1 MGKRGELEDTAIHLY
16 AEGAEIPK
24 ISSELGVSENS
35 LRAWKQ
41 RAGQEWDEA
50 RAACRKGRVASFEDV
65 GARLHRSRQLGEIYG
80 GDSKSQS
87 KVGLSLNQ
95 ALQTV
100 VWDLLGKMQ
109 TSGEFTPEDFAASI
123 DQVKGLTLS
132 LARLEQSANLNL
144 KREQEIRKQALLD
157 AANNVEKAAV
167 QKGMNSEEAAF
178 WRQLVLGV
186 Q

>member
-1 MGKRGELEDTAIHLY
+1 M
-16 AEGAEIPK
+16 
-24 ISSELGVSENS
+24 
-35 LRAWKQ
+35 RAWKQ